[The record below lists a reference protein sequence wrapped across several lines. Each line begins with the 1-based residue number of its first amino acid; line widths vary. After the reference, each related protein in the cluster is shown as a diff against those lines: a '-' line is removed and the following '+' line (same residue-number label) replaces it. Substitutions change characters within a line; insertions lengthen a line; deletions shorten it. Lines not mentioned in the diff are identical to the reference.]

1 MTGSAEE
8 REIRL
13 DRMRYVKNT
22 ASSRLCYLAIVFDV
36 LYFVKIYQSDVGS
49 WYYQI
54 LVGGSII
61 YNLLFM
67 LVTFLA
73 SEGVKN
79 YKAGYSKVLYILGV
93 LQAGRI
99 FVLPVSAHNTLVKVG
114 SEQLQAMDDAKFIF
128 AVICLALSA
137 VCLIAA
143 AEINRRKCSAL
154 AQHAVSPDTVKEAA

>member
-1 MTGSAEE
+1 MTGTAEE

-22 ASSRLCYLAIVFDV
+22 ASSRLCYLAIIFDV

-49 WYYQI
+49 WYYRI

-93 LQAGRI
+93 LQACRI
-99 FVLPVSAHNTLVKVG
+99 FILPVSAHSALVKVG
-114 SEQLQAMDDAKFIF
+114 GEQLQAMDDAKFVFVI
-128 AVICLALSA
+128 ICLALSA

-143 AEINRRKCSAL
+143 AEINRRKCAAL
-154 AQHAVSPDTVKEAA
+154 AEHAGRTDEAKEAA